1 MKAWIT
7 RVSAAAREYDMS
19 YSAMMNNMV
28 ESDIQLNRKVLSE
41 LAIHEPKSFEALVSS
56 QFSVL
61 SVRAHAQCA
70 ACSAHTKVA
79 AGYVQWAV
87 LSPCSTAE
95 PTIIPNLP
103 REIKQQRRDGPPKTG
118 KGVYPSLPSPHP
130 NPRTAPEL
138 SSQTAC
144 TGVKCT
150 CHAETCA
157 CLMTLTQHLTRLN
170 ECERPNLAKTEQKKQ
185 EKASRISICN
195 RNMHDGGGAHG
206 GRDEGEGG
214 GEERGRRDRI
224 PGSDGLARE
233 QFCSATA
240 TSHPRL
246 LSTTARWQDFC
257 VKFTIFNE
265 PPHPPFLIAAYTC
278 TAATV

>member
-1 MKAWIT
+1 ML
-7 RVSAAAREYDMS
+7 SAQCSCSCAVCGVQCSHKGCRGLCAVG
-19 YSAMMNNMV
+19 SAQSLQHRRAHHN
-28 ESDIQLNRKVLSE
+28 
-41 LAIHEPKSFEALVSS
+41 PKSATRNKAAEA
-56 QFSVL
+56 
-61 SVRAHAQCA
+61 RW
-70 ACSAHTKVA
+70 T
-79 AGYVQWAV
+79 
-87 LSPCSTAE
+87 T
-95 PTIIPNLP
+95 
-103 REIKQQRRDGPPKTG
+103 KTG